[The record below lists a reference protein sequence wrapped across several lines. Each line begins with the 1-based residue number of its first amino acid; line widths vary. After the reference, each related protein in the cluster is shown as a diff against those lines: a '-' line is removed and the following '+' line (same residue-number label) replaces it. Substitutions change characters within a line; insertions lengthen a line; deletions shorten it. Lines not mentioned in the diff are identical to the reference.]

1 MDMDAI
7 TNLLI
12 SLVAGLAGVVLI
24 LLRSDIKQLRA
35 EVNGFRSELNG
46 FRSELNGFRAEM
58 NGFRAEMNGRFD
70 TVLATQKEHGERL
83 ARLETL
89 VEILIG
95 PFRSGVTD
103 PETGEQPMLAFRGRP
118 PDEAEEA

>member
-1 MDMDAI
+1 MDII

-12 SLVAGLAGVVLI
+12 SLVPALAGVVLI
-24 LLRSDIKQLRA
+24 LLRADIKQLRA
-35 EVNGFRSELNG
+35 ELSGFRAELSG
-46 FRSELNGFRAEM
+46 FRAEMNAEM
-58 NGFRAEMNGRFD
+58 NGFRAETNGRFD
-70 TVLATQKEHGERL
+70 TVMATQKEHGERL

-95 PFRSGVTD
+95 PFRSGFTD
-103 PETGEQPMLAFRGRP
+103 PETGEQPMLAFRGRA

>member
-35 EVNGFRSELNG
+35 EVNG

>member
-1 MDMDAI
+1 MDMDVI
-7 TNLLI
+7 NNLLI
-12 SLVAGLAGVVLI
+12 SLVPGLAGVVLI

-35 EVNGFRSELNG
+35 DVNG

-58 NGFRAEMNGRFD
+58 NGRFD
-70 TVLATQKEHGERL
+70 AVMATQKQHGERL

-95 PFRSGVTD
+95 PFRSGATD
-103 PETGEQPMLAFRGRP
+103 PESGEQPMLAFRGRA

>member
-35 EVNGFRSELNG
+35 EL
-46 FRSELNGFRAEM
+46 

>member
-1 MDMDAI
+1 MDVDAI

-24 LLRSDIKQLRA
+24 LLRAEIKQLRA
-35 EVNGFRSELNG
+35 
-46 FRSELNGFRAEM
+46 ELNGFRAEM
-58 NGFRAEMNGRFD
+58 SGRFD
-70 TVLATQKEHGERL
+70 AVIATQKEHGERL

-89 VEILIG
+89 VEFLIG
-95 PFRSGVTD
+95 PFRSIATD
-103 PETGEQPMLAFRGRP
+103 SKADEQAMLAFRGHA

>member
-12 SLVAGLAGVVLI
+12 SLVAGLAGVVLV
-24 LLRSDIKQLRA
+24 LLRADLKQIR
-35 EVNGFRSELNG
+35 V
-46 FRSELNGFRAEM
+46 ELNGFRAEL

-70 TVLATQKEHGERL
+70 AVLATQKQHGERL

-89 VEILIG
+89 VTLLIG
-95 PFRSGVTD
+95 PRGGEVPD
-103 PETGEQPMLAFRGRP
+103 PETAERAMVTLRAPGGAEAEQP
-118 PDEAEEA
+118 

>member
-24 LLRSDIKQLRA
+24 LLRADIKQIG
-35 EVNGFRSELNG
+35 V
-46 FRSELNGFRAEM
+46 ELNGFRAEL

-70 TVLATQKEHGERL
+70 AVLATQKQHGERL
-83 ARLETL
+83 AKLETL
-89 VEILIG
+89 VTFLIG
-95 PFRSGVTD
+95 PRSGGVPD
-103 PETGEQPMLAFRGRP
+103 PENVEPAMVAFRTPGT
-118 PDEAEEA
+118 DEAEQA

>member
-24 LLRSDIKQLRA
+24 LLRADIKQLRA
-35 EVNGFRSELNG
+35 ELTGSRSELNG
-46 FRSELNGFRAEM
+46 FRSEL

-89 VEILIG
+89 VEFLIG
-95 PFRSGVTD
+95 PFRSIATD
-103 PETGEQPMLAFRGRP
+103 PESGEQARPALRGRA

>member
-1 MDMDAI
+1 MDVI
-7 TNLLI
+7 NNLLI
-12 SLVAGLAGVVLI
+12 SLVPGLAGVVLI

-35 EVNGFRSELNG
+35 DVNGFRSELNG
-46 FRSELNGFRAEM
+46 IRVEL

-70 TVLATQKEHGERL
+70 AVMATQKQHGERL

-95 PFRSGVTD
+95 PFRSGATD
-103 PETGEQPMLAFRGRP
+103 PESGEQPMLAFRGRA

>member
-1 MDMDAI
+1 MDMDVI

-12 SLVAGLAGVVLI
+12 SLVPGLAGVVLI
-24 LLRSDIKQLRA
+24 LLRADIKQLRA
-35 EVNGFRSELNG
+35 ELS
-46 FRSELNGFRAEM
+46 GFRAEM
-58 NGFRAEMNGRFD
+58 NGFRAEMNGFRAETNGRFD
-70 TVLATQKEHGERL
+70 AVLATQKEHGERL

-95 PFRSGVTD
+95 PFRSGGTD
-103 PETGEQPMLAFRGRP
+103 PETGEQAMLAFRGRA

>member
-1 MDMDAI
+1 MFMDMDAI

-24 LLRSDIKQLRA
+24 LLRADIKQIRA
-35 EVNGFRSELNG
+35 ELNG
-46 FRSELNGFRAEM
+46 FRGEL

-70 TVLATQKEHGERL
+70 AVLATQKEHGERL

-89 VEILIG
+89 VELLIG
-95 PFRSGVTD
+95 PFRSIATD
-103 PETGEQPMLAFRGRP
+103 PKAGEQPVPDLRGRA
-118 PDEAEEA
+118 PDEADEA